1 MSFFVLGVSARGT
14 RHQSLAREGDADDRS
29 NRALSELGFD
39 RIEQRRTRV
48 RETKENNMCSPVKC
62 KVCGKTT
69 WAGCGQHIDAVRAM
83 VPASQWCD
91 GKHSAEEIAKVK
103 GNSSFFGSLF
113 GRR

>member
-1 MSFFVLGVSARGT
+1 MD
-14 RHQSLAREGDADDRS
+14 EGEAGEWR
-29 NRALSELGFD
+29 NRALPRLEFD
-39 RIEQRRTRV
+39 RIEQLRTKV

-69 WAGCGQHIDAVRAM
+69 WAGCGQHIAAVRAM

-91 GKHSAEEIAKVK
+91 GKHSAEEIAKAK
-103 GNSSFFGSLF
+103 GNSSFFGGLF